1 MAGERSWDRKHK
13 LHEDR
18 NSPRLVLV
26 LSNKNSVGNVRDV
39 KGTQESLNG

>member
-18 NSPRLVLV
+18 NSRLVLV